1 MNELNYSV
9 EVKQA
14 FLQTAFVK
22 GGLSSP
28 SVSDS
33 EVSVWL
39 TVRLRPLLSA
49 LSSADVTVY
58 FDAVRTRGCG
68 VRQDA

>member
-14 FLQTAFVK
+14 FLQTVFVK
-22 GGLSSP
+22 GELSSP

-39 TVRLRPLLSA
+39 KVRLGPLLSA

-58 FDAVRTRGCG
+58 FDTVRTRGCG
-68 VRQDA
+68 VRQEA